1 MAVDLNLHAVI
12 GPLVLSALAVP
23 ALVLC
28 EYRLYRPGRYLFKPL
43 AAMAFLWLAIAA
55 GATGSVYGQWILA
68 GLVCCMAG
76 DLLLMPDSER
86 WFLAGLFAFLC
97 GHLCYAL
104 GFLSLDYSLTGL
116 ALSSLPAMAL
126 MVLSLRWLLPHLDST
141 MKAPVLLYT
150 LVITGMLLCAGV
162 SAAQPGAGLI
172 ISGAWGFALSD
183 LAVARQ
189 QFVRPSPVNGLWGL
203 PLYFISQM
211 LLAASVATV
220 HS

>member
-1 MAVDLNLHAVI
+1 LAVDLNLHAVI

-86 WFLAGLFAFLC
+86 WFLAAATC
-97 GHLCYAL
+97 
-104 GFLSLDYSLTGL
+104 
-116 ALSSLPAMAL
+116 AMHWASYL
-126 MVLSLRWLLPHLDST
+126 WT
-141 MKAPVLLYT
+141 T
-150 LVITGMLLCAGV
+150 
-162 SAAQPGAGLI
+162 
-172 ISGAWGFALSD
+172 AWQGW
-183 LAVARQ
+183 R
-189 QFVRPSPVNGLWGL
+189 
-203 PLYFISQM
+203 
-211 LLAASVATV
+211 
-220 HS
+220 